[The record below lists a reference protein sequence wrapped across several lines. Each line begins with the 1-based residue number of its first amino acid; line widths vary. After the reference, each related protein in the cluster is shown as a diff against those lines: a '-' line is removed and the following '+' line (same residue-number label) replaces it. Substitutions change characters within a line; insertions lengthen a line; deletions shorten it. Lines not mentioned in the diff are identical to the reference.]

1 MIRPATLHDIDAI
14 CALCVRCQPDPLS
27 LSQMKKTLTDLIHAE
42 DANVLVAELCGLVA
56 GVVAFNVILQ
66 LDKSN
71 HLGRISTIMVDE
83 HFRDMTLGR
92 QLLSAA
98 ETYLLARGC
107 DQIEVVPSYHK
118 ADAQS
123 FYLHC
128 GFQLTPERLIK
139 ALAA

>member
-1 MIRPATLHDIDAI
+1 MIRQATLHDIDAI
-14 CALCVRCQPDPLS
+14 CALCERCQPDPLPWR
-27 LSQMKKTLTDLIHAE
+27 QMKKTLTDLIHAE

-71 HLGRISTIMVDE
+71 HVGRISTIMVDE

-98 ETYLLARGC
+98 ETCLQARGC

-128 GFQLTPERLIK
+128 GFKLTPERLIK